1 MECTVWTE
9 VLVFLFLNLE
19 KKKTEINTIERK
31 KYICIKCTKLKKN
44 VATMAALKLRKKDI
58 IEFFFGNIE
67 N

>member
-9 VLVFLFLNLE
+9 VLVFLFFNLE
-19 KKKTEINTIERK
+19 KKTKINTIERK
-31 KYICIKCTKLKKN
+31 IYIKLKKN

-58 IEFFFGNIE
+58 IEFFYGNIE